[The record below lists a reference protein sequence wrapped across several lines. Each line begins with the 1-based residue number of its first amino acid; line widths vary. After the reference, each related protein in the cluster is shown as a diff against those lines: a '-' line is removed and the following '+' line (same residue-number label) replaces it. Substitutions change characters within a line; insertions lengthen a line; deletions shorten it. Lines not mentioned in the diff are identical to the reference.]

1 MVEQVLVAMDDSE
14 MSERALRHAL
24 EAHPDAAVT
33 VVHVVGEPS
42 QMMGQAVSIA
52 LEDDIEQA
60 AGELAEDIFS
70 RAREIAGDTGE
81 AIDTEVAVGHPARE
95 IVDRADDYDVVVI
108 GSHGGSWVDRLFVGD
123 IAETVFRR
131 SPVPVTV
138 VRYTGRRKP

>member
-138 VRYTGRRKP
+138 VR